1 MGYEIIEFYTSVPE
15 WMVSWWMIALV
26 IALVA
31 LTIGFFTWGAVNDY
45 RDRAPW
51 IFGAI
56 VFPIILVGL
65 YVSMCVMFGDRNLT
79 DAEVDRVS
87 VEVSEATGVEVG
99 TSEVEDMMNGNY
111 VPGVNYV
118 KMTDVNGKDY
128 FKVEVE

>member
-31 LTIGFFTWGAVNDY
+31 LTIGFFTWGAVSDY
-45 RDRAPW
+45 RDREPW

-56 VFPIILVGL
+56 VFPLILVGL
-65 YVSMCVMFGDRNLT
+65 YVSVCVMVGDRNLT
-79 DAEVDRVS
+79 DAEADRVS